1 MLSDVRSYYG
11 FARDFAQA
19 GYFETAHSQQ
29 IVRELSYEIRAGK
42 LVTLSGIVGCGKTT
56 TLRRIQEALAQDKE
70 ILVSKSLSV
79 EKSQLSLAVL
89 INALFYDLA
98 IEKDFKIP
106 TQPEKRERVLR
117 DLIRKRQ
124 KPIALF
130 VDDAH
135 DLQAKTLV
143 GLKRL
148 IEVVRDGNGTLS
160 VVLAGHPKLKND
172 LRRPT
177 MEEIGSRATIFDLEG
192 FGGEKLPY
200 LRWLL
205 IQCLNTKGKADVTPE
220 ERLEAVITDE
230 AMVFLSGKL
239 STPLQF
245 ETYLTRSFEEG
256 YKVAQKPITVDVI
269 TSILAKNIDDLEPQL
284 TRHGYNAKV
293 LSEVLN
299 AKPREIRALLRGQLP
314 PGRAQ
319 ELQHEM
325 LAVGIP
331 I

>member
-11 FARDFAQA
+11 FSKDFGQA
-19 GYFETAHSQQ
+19 GYFETGQSQQ
-29 IVRELSYEIRAGK
+29 IVKELNHEIRAGK

-56 TLRRIQEALAQDKE
+56 MLRRIQDSLAQDKE

-79 EKSQLSLAVL
+79 EKSQLSLPVL

-130 VDDAH
+130 IDDAH

-172 LRRPT
+172 MRRPN
-177 MEEIGSRATIFDLEG
+177 MEEIGSRATIFNLEG
-192 FGGEKLPY
+192 LGGDKQSY
-200 LRWLL
+200 LKWLL
-205 IQCLNTKGKADVTPE
+205 AQCLSTKGKAETADKI
-220 ERLEAVITDE
+220 EAVLTDE
-230 AMVFLSGKL
+230 ALGFLSGKL

-245 ETYLTRSFEEG
+245 ETYLTRSLEEG
-256 YKVAQKPITVDVI
+256 YRVGQKPVTVEVVE
-269 TSILAKNIDDLEPQL
+269 SILARDINELEPRL
-284 TRHGYNAKV
+284 TRNGYNAKI
-293 LSEVLN
+293 LAEVLN
-299 AKPREIRALLRGQLP
+299 AKPREIRALLRGQLA

-331 I
+331 L

>member
-11 FARDFAQA
+11 FSKDFAQA
-19 GYFETAHSQQ
+19 GYFETGQSQQ
-29 IVRELSYEIRAGK
+29 IVKELNYEIRAGK

-56 TLRRIQEALAQDKE
+56 MLRRIQDSLAQDKE

-79 EKSQLSLAVL
+79 EKSQLSLPVL

-130 VDDAH
+130 IDDAH

-148 IEVVRDGNGTLS
+148 IEVVKDGSGILS
-160 VVLAGHPKLKND
+160 VILAGHPKLKND
-172 LRRPT
+172 MRRPT
-177 MEEIGSRATIFDLEG
+177 MEEIGSRAAIFDLEG
-192 FGGEKLPY
+192 LGSDKLSY
-200 LRWLL
+200 VQWLL
-205 IQCLNTKGKADVTPE
+205 TQCLSQRGKAEPADKI
-220 ERLEAVITDE
+220 EAVFTDE
-230 AMVFLSGKL
+230 ALAFISSKL

-256 YKVAQKPITVDVI
+256 YRVGQKPVTVPVMEA
-269 TSILAKNIDDLEPQL
+269 ILARDINEMEPRL

-293 LSEVLN
+293 LADVLN
-299 AKPREIRALLRGQLP
+299 AKPREIRALLRGQLT

>member
-11 FARDFAQA
+11 FVKDFGQA
-19 GYFETAHSQQ
+19 GYFETGQSQQ
-29 IVRELSYEIRAGK
+29 IVQELSYQIKAGK

-56 TLRRIQEALAQDKE
+56 MLRRIQDTLAQDKE

-79 EKSQLSLAVL
+79 EKSQLSLPVL

-98 IEKDFKIP
+98 TEKDFKIP
-106 TQPEKRERVLR
+106 TQPERRERVLR
-117 DLIRKRQ
+117 DVVRKRQ

-130 VDDAH
+130 IDDAH
-135 DLQAKTLV
+135 DLHAKTLV

-148 IEVVRDGNGTLS
+148 IEVVRDGGGVLS

-177 MEEIGSRATIFDLEG
+177 MEEIGSRAAVFDMEG
-192 FGGEKLPY
+192 FGGEKLSY
-200 LRWLL
+200 LKWLL
-205 IQCLNTKGKADVTPE
+205 GQCLGAKTKLD
-220 ERLEAVITDE
+220 AVLADE
-230 AMVFLSGKL
+230 AMTFLADRL

-256 YKVAQKPITVDVI
+256 YKVGQKPVTVEVVE
-269 TSILAKNIDDLEPQL
+269 SVLAKDLNELEPRL
-284 TRHGYNAKV
+284 TRQGYNAKV
-293 LSEVLN
+293 LAEVLN
-299 AKPREIRALLRGQLP
+299 AKPREIRALLRGQLA
-314 PGRAQ
+314 PGRTQ

-331 I
+331 L

>member
-1 MLSDVRSYYG
+1 LLYLDLS
-11 FARDFAQA
+11 
-19 GYFETAHSQQ
+19 
-29 IVRELSYEIRAGK
+29 
-42 LVTLSGIVGCGKTT
+42 
-56 TLRRIQEALAQDKE
+56 
-70 ILVSKSLSV
+70 
-79 EKSQLSLAVL
+79 
-89 INALFYDLA
+89 ALFYDLA
-98 IEKDFKIP
+98 TEKDFKIP

-130 VDDAH
+130 IDDAH
-135 DLQAKTLV
+135 DLPAKTLV

-177 MEEIGSRATIFDLEG
+177 MEEIGSRAAIFDLEG
-192 FGGEKLPY
+192 FGGDKLSY
-200 LRWLL
+200 LKWLL
-205 IQCLNTKGKADVTPE
+205 AQCLSTKTRAEMALGDKID
-220 ERLEAVITDE
+220 AVLTDE
-230 AMVFLSGKL
+230 ALVFLSGKL

-245 ETYLTRSFEEG
+245 ETYLTRAFEEG
-256 YKVAQKPITVDVI
+256 YKVGQKPVTAEVI
-269 TSILAKNIDDLEPQL
+269 ESILAKDINDLEPRL

-293 LSEVLN
+293 LAEVLN
-299 AKPREIRALLRGQLP
+299 AKPREIRALLRGQLA

-331 I
+331 L

>member
-11 FARDFAQA
+11 FAKDFSQA
-19 GYFETAHSQQ
+19 GYYETGQSQQ
-29 IVRELSYEIRAGK
+29 IVKELSHEIRSGK
-42 LVTLSGIVGCGKTT
+42 LVTLSGVVGSGKTT
-56 TLRRIQEALAQDKE
+56 MLRRIQETLAQDKE

-79 EKSQLSLAVL
+79 EKSQLSLPVL

-98 IEKDFKIP
+98 TEKDFKMP

-117 DLIRKRQ
+117 DLIRKRG

-130 VDDAH
+130 IDDAH
-135 DLQAKTLV
+135 DLHAKTLV

-177 MEEIGSRATIFDLEG
+177 MEEIGSRAAMFDLEG
-192 FGGEKLPY
+192 FGGDKVSY
-200 LRWLL
+200 LKWLL
-205 IQCLNTKGKADVTPE
+205 TQCLGTKAKTEAAGKIDAALTE
-220 ERLEAVITDE
+220 EALVL
-230 AMVFLSGKL
+230 LSSRL

-245 ETYLTRSFEEG
+245 DTYLTRAFEEG
-256 YKVAQKPITVDVI
+256 YRVGQKPVTVEVI
-269 TSILAKNIDDLEPQL
+269 ESVLAKDIDDMEPRL

-293 LSEVLN
+293 LGEVLN

-314 PGRAQ
+314 AGRAQ

-331 I
+331 L

>member
-1 MLSDVRSYYG
+1 M
-11 FARDFAQA
+11 
-19 GYFETAHSQQ
+19 
-29 IVRELSYEIRAGK
+29 
-42 LVTLSGIVGCGKTT
+42 
-56 TLRRIQEALAQDKE
+56 LRRIQETLAHDKE

-79 EKSQLSLAVL
+79 DKGQLTLPVL

-98 IEKDFKIP
+98 TEKDFKIP

-130 VDDAH
+130 IDDAH
-135 DLQAKTLV
+135 DLHAKTLV

-177 MEEIGSRATIFDLEG
+177 MEEIGSRAAMFDLEG
-192 FGGEKLPY
+192 FGGDKLSY
-200 LRWLL
+200 LKWLL
-205 IQCLNTKGKADVTPE
+205 AQCLGNKAKTDAAE
-220 ERLEAVITDE
+220 KIEAALTDE
-230 AMVFLSGKL
+230 ALVLLSTRL

-245 ETYLTRSFEEG
+245 ETYLTRAFEEG
-256 YKVAQKPITVDVI
+256 YKVGQKPVTVEVI
-269 TSILAKNIDDLEPQL
+269 ESILARDIDDLEPRL
-284 TRHGYNAKV
+284 TRNGYNAKV
-293 LSEVLN
+293 LGEVLN
-299 AKPREIRALLRGQLP
+299 AKPREIRALFRGQLP
-314 PGRAQ
+314 AGRAQ

-331 I
+331 L

>member
-11 FARDFAQA
+11 FAKDFSQA
-19 GYFETAHSQQ
+19 GYYETGQSQQ
-29 IVRELSYEIRAGK
+29 IVKELSHEIRSGK
-42 LVTLSGIVGCGKTT
+42 LVTLSGVVGSGKTT
-56 TLRRIQEALAQDKE
+56 MLRRIQETLAQDKE

-79 EKSQLSLAVL
+79 EKSQLSLPVL

-98 IEKDFKIP
+98 TEKDFKMP

-117 DLIRKRQ
+117 DLIRKRG

-130 VDDAH
+130 IDDAH
-135 DLQAKTLV
+135 DLHSKTLV

-177 MEEIGSRATIFDLEG
+177 MEEIGSRAAMFDLEG
-192 FGGEKLPY
+192 FGGDKVSY
-200 LRWLL
+200 LKWLL
-205 IQCLNTKGKADVTPE
+205 TQCLAKKPKTEAAGKIDAALTE
-220 ERLEAVITDE
+220 EALVL
-230 AMVFLSGKL
+230 LSSRL

-245 ETYLTRSFEEG
+245 ETYLTRAFEEG
-256 YKVAQKPITVDVI
+256 YRVGQKPVTVEVI
-269 TSILAKNIDDLEPQL
+269 ESVLAKDIDDMEPRL

-293 LSEVLN
+293 LGEVLN

-314 PGRAQ
+314 AGRAQ

-331 I
+331 L

>member
-11 FARDFAQA
+11 FSKDFGQA
-19 GYFETAHSQQ
+19 GYFETGQSQQ
-29 IVRELSYEIRAGK
+29 IVKELNHEIRAGK

-56 TLRRIQEALAQDKE
+56 MLRRIQDSLAQDKE

-79 EKSQLSLAVL
+79 EKSQLSLPVL

-130 VDDAH
+130 IDDAH

-148 IEVVRDGNGTLS
+148 IEVVKDGSGILS

-172 LRRPT
+172 MRRPT
-177 MEEIGSRATIFDLEG
+177 MEEIGSRAAIFDLEG
-192 FGGEKLPY
+192 LGSDKLSY

-205 IQCLNTKGKADVTPE
+205 TQCLSQRGKGEPADKI
-220 ERLEAVITDE
+220 EAVLTDE
-230 AMVFLSGKL
+230 ALDFLSSRL

-256 YKVAQKPITVDVI
+256 YRVGQKPVTVQVME
-269 TSILAKNIDDLEPQL
+269 TILSRDINELEPRL

-293 LSEVLN
+293 LAEVLN
-299 AKPREIRALLRGQLP
+299 AKPREIRALLRGQLA

>member
-11 FARDFAQA
+11 FTKDFGQA
-19 GYFETAHSQQ
+19 GYFETGPSQQ
-29 IVRELSYEIRAGK
+29 IVKELSHEIRAGK

-56 TLRRIQEALAQDKE
+56 MLRRIQETLAQDKE

-79 EKSQLSLAVL
+79 EKSQLSLPVL

-130 VDDAH
+130 IDDAH
-135 DLQAKTLV
+135 DLHAKTLV

-177 MEEIGSRATIFDLEG
+177 MEEIGSRAAIFDLEG
-192 FGGEKLPY
+192 FGGEKLSY
-200 LRWLL
+200 LKWLL
-205 IQCLNTKGKADVTPE
+205 AQCLSTKAKAETAD
-220 ERLEAVITDE
+220 RIEAVITDE
-230 AMVFLSGKL
+230 AIVFLSGKL

-256 YKVAQKPITVDVI
+256 YKVGQKPVTVEVI
-269 TSILAKNIDDLEPQL
+269 TSILAKDIDELEPRL

-293 LSEVLN
+293 LAEVLN
-299 AKPREIRALLRGQLP
+299 AKPREIRALLRGQLA

-325 LAVGIP
+325 LAVDRKSVV
-331 I
+331 

>member
-11 FARDFAQA
+11 FTKDFSQA
-19 GYFETAHSQQ
+19 GYFETGQSQQ
-29 IVRELSYEIRAGK
+29 IVKELSHEIRAGK

-56 TLRRIQEALAQDKE
+56 MLRRIQNTLDQDKE

-79 EKSQLSLAVL
+79 EKSQLSLPVL

-130 VDDAH
+130 IDDAH
-135 DLQAKTLV
+135 DLHSKTLV

-172 LRRPT
+172 LRRPN
-177 MEEIGSRATIFDLEG
+177 MEEIGSRAAIFDLEG
-192 FGGEKLPY
+192 FGGEKLSY
-200 LRWLL
+200 LKWLL
-205 IQCLNTKGKADVTPE
+205 AQCLSTKTKADGADKI
-220 ERLEAVITDE
+220 EAVITDE
-230 AMVFLSGKL
+230 AVVLLGDKL

-256 YKVAQKPITVDVI
+256 YRVGQKPVTADVI
-269 TSILAKNIDDLEPQL
+269 TSILAKDINDLEPRL
-284 TRHGYNAKV
+284 TRQGYNAKV
-293 LSEVLN
+293 LAEVLN
-299 AKPREIRALLRGQLP
+299 AKPREIRALLRGQLA

-331 I
+331 L

>member
-11 FARDFAQA
+11 FTKDFGQA
-19 GYFETAHSQQ
+19 GYFETNQSQQ
-29 IVRELSYEIRAGK
+29 IVKELSHEIRAGK

-56 TLRRIQEALAQDKE
+56 MLRRIQDTLAQDRE

-79 EKSQLSLAVL
+79 EKSQLSLPVL

-98 IEKDFKIP
+98 TEKDFKIP

-130 VDDAH
+130 IDDAH
-135 DLQAKTLV
+135 DLQSKTLV

-172 LRRPT
+172 LRSPR
-177 MEEIGSRATIFDLEG
+177 MEEIGSRAAIFELEG
-192 FGGEKLPY
+192 FGGDKLSY
-200 LRWLL
+200 LKWLVG
-205 IQCLNTKGKADVTPE
+205 QCLSTKAKGEMADKI
-220 ERLEAVITDE
+220 EAVLTDE

-256 YKVAQKPITVDVI
+256 YRVAQKPVTVEVI
-269 TSILAKNIDDLEPQL
+269 ESILAKDINDLEPRL
-284 TRHGYNAKV
+284 TRYGYNAKV
-293 LSEVLN
+293 LAEVLN
-299 AKPREIRALLRGQLP
+299 AKPREIRSLLRGQLA

-331 I
+331 L

>member
-11 FARDFAQA
+11 FSKDFAQA
-19 GYFETAHSQQ
+19 GYFETGPSEQ
-29 IVRELSYEIRAGK
+29 IVKELSYEIRTGK

-56 TLRRIQEALAQDKE
+56 MLRRIQDTLAQDKE

-79 EKSQLSLAVL
+79 EKSQLSLPVL

-98 IEKDFKIP
+98 TEKDFKIP
-106 TQPEKRERVLR
+106 TQPERRERVLR

-130 VDDAH
+130 IDDAH
-135 DLQAKTLV
+135 DLHAKTLV

-148 IEVVRDGNGTLS
+148 IEVVRDGGGTLS

-177 MEEIGSRATIFDLEG
+177 MEEIGSRAAIFDLEG
-192 FGGEKLPY
+192 FGGEKLSY
-200 LRWLL
+200 LKWLL
-205 IQCLNTKGKADVTPE
+205 AQCLGSKTKIDTV
-220 ERLEAVITDE
+220 LMDD
-230 AMVFLSGKL
+230 AMVFLSGRL

-256 YKVAQKPITVDVI
+256 YKVGQKPVTVEVI
-269 TSILAKNIDDLEPQL
+269 ESVLAKDIDDLEPRL

-293 LSEVLN
+293 LAEVLN
-299 AKPREIRALLRGQLP
+299 AKPREIRALLRGQLA
-314 PGRAQ
+314 PGRTQ

-331 I
+331 L